1 MRSFKGSAVPDFPET
16 QDLGFEVVVVPS
28 VTVAAFGGEIENNRR
43 PSGMPQEAICCCHP
57 YTESDEERN
66 VTVRSED
73 EKDEDNNVIVITI
86 LLVAM
91 VVTVLLVVLFKRTR
105 KATLLTPVPEV
116 QTPAAETEQELK
128 AARKAAMPG
137 MTPHSGAGEH
147 ERDDAGSH
155 DFKVGDTVDTKKIIP
170 LAGDI
175 PIGVHGC
182 VVGVTDD
189 ELDVRFTGSDKK
201 YGYLNGGFAGGV
213 LTYSKSFFEPC
224 TEERHRDYEATF
236 VSSAHKTRRLMQN
249 LAFYEARGF

>member
-1 MRSFKGSAVPDFPET
+1 MG
-16 QDLGFEVVVVPS
+16 
-28 VTVAAFGGEIENNRR
+28 
-43 PSGMPQEAICCCHP
+43 
-57 YTESDEERN
+57 
-66 VTVRSED
+66 D

-116 QTPAAETEQELK
+116 QTPAAEAKQELK
-128 AARKAAMPG
+128 AARKAAMIPRG
-137 MTPHSGAGEH
+137 GAGEH
-147 ERDDAGSH
+147 DGDDAGSH

-189 ELDVRFTGSDKK
+189 ELD
-201 YGYLNGGFAGGV
+201 
-213 LTYSKSFFEPC
+213 
-224 TEERHRDYEATF
+224 
-236 VSSAHKTRRLMQN
+236 
-249 LAFYEARGF
+249 